1 MYSPDKIRTVT
12 RNRRRVVALALIV
25 LAVGAVGLP
34 VVAVSEPRDAPADT
48 RPPVRV
54 YVSETLDISSA
65 QLSGGGTVGTE
76 ETTFTAVDG
85 SESFTV
91 DPTNANF
98 DGVPVGSYYAESD
111 RDVRADLSVVR
122 PLVYSIV
129 LRDDNQRDVTGR
141 ATDPENLDRL
151 TIRTRYSFAD
161 ADRLDV
167 SVVDPSGSEVATARI
182 TENDQQITVDI
193 PDPTP
198 GLYSVTASGSNV
210 EAGNRTVT
218 VRVRGQAATAAP
230 TATATS
236 TPTATPD
243 PTATAPPTP
252 TATST
257 ATPDLT
263 ATATPA
269 PSPTPFPGTTS
280 DDGPGFGVVVV
291 AAALAALAVT
301 LLGRRR
307 HRR

>member
-230 TATATS
+230 TATAT
-236 TPTATPD
+236 PD